1 MNERKRIWHR
11 FLFPPGA
18 VVAVLVPVA
27 AVLLVF
33 VLTQHSPAPAL
44 AYASYLL
51 SAYALALI
59 CARIPAFQR
68 WLLSLP
74 QLQRYRAD
82 ARLRVAVSLHVSLT
96 LNVPYAAMQF
106 WLGLRQGAAWF
117 YVLAGYYTLLAVM
130 RHLLLRYIRMHKT
143 GRDHAAEFRLYRL
156 CGTLLLMMT
165 FVLVVVVYYT
175 VWQDRGLRHHPIAT
189 IAMAAYTFFTLT
201 LAIVNDVRYRR
212 ESPVLSAARTIRMAA
227 ALVSVLSLTAA
238 MLATFGGG
246 AAFRRWLLAAAGST
260 ICAIVLTTAIGMIAR
275 ANAALRR
282 QPPASR
288 RAR

>member
-1 MNERKRIWHR
+1 MDGRKRIWYR

-27 AVLLVF
+27 AALLVF
-33 VLTQHSPAPAL
+33 VLSQRSPAPAL

-51 SAYALALI
+51 SAYALTVI
-59 CARIPAFQR
+59 CARIPTFQR

-74 QLQRYRAD
+74 RLQRYRAD
-82 ARLRVAVSLHVSLT
+82 ARLRVAVSLHISLA

-130 RHLLLRYIRMHKT
+130 RHLLLRHIRTHST
-143 GRDHAAEFRLYRL
+143 GRDRRAEFRLYRL
-156 CGTLLLMMT
+156 CGVLLLMMT

-175 VWQDRGLRHHPIAT
+175 VWQGRGLRHHPIAT

-201 LAIVNDVRYRR
+201 LAIINDVRYRR
-212 ESPVLSAARTIRMAA
+212 ESPVLSAARTIRLAA
-227 ALVSVLSLTAA
+227 ALVSVVSLTAA

-246 AAFRRWLLAAAGST
+246 AAFRKLMLASTGSA
-260 ICAIVLTTAIGMIAR
+260 ICAIVLTMAIGMIAR
-275 ANAALRR
+275 ANAALR
-282 QPPASR
+282 Q
-288 RAR
+288 